1 MIMTLREFEETP
13 IGQNLKEM
21 YLYEMHIK
29 WRSNKKNK
37 DAKDVKEI
45 ELKFIKPALPKEEK
59 QGPKKG
65 M

>member
-21 YLYEMHIK
+21 HLYETHIK

-45 ELKFIKPALPKEEK
+45 ELKFIKPALPKGETSS
-59 QGPKKG
+59 KKG
-65 M
+65 L

>member
-37 DAKDVKEI
+37 DAKDVKERG
-45 ELKFIKPALPKEEK
+45 KTRP
-59 QGPKKG
+59 
-65 M
+65 